1 MIYSQIE
8 KRHTCE
14 LFMAIEG
21 LKEEIASIPT
31 GPTGPTGP
39 SSPTTTGL
47 VQLVSGQAVVNAP
60 ACTPSSSI
68 LLSYLQPVT
77 NGGVLSVSG
86 ITTGQ
91 FTIVSSNGADA
102 SYVQWLQAQYP
113 GDSLTIPG
121 VTTDALTTS
130 IPAQFAA
137 TGNVVS
143 NGYQSITERGF
154 VWSKTN
160 PVPTVNDTKVTSS
173 LGYGLGNF
181 TQSWFDGTTTLTYVR
196 AFATNDSGTSYGN
209 VLTGQTFI
217 CLARG
222 TRITLADGSM
232 KAIED
237 IRYMD
242 ELLVWDFD
250 RGTLATANPLWI
262 KKRETAPRY
271 NVLRFSNRVELRTI
285 DQHRIFN
292 EEKGMFTYPMTD
304 ETPLGTH
311 SFSHI
316 DGRIVLVEKSVVDAP
331 IDYYNIIT
339 YHHMN
344 LFADGILTSCRY
356 NNLYPI
362 RNMRF
367 VKDVV
372 HRTREM
378 PQKGFDRMY
387 YDGLRL
393 GEQILSWEASREYID
408 RLERTRQKT
417 IVFLDH
423 QGVMYLREDHKTP
436 DAFDPACVRALND
449 ILEKTPHLEIVVSS
463 DWRMWVDLET
473 MRRFY
478 RDQGV
483 CRPPI
488 DYTPVLEKH
497 HGVFQD
503 HSQHRA
509 REIRAW
515 LDAHRDEV
523 NHWIAIDDLDMSPYL
538 SDHFIRTEITTG
550 LRPFSSHHLMEMI
563 TQ

>member
-1 MIYSQIE
+1 MIFSQIE
-8 KRHTCE
+8 KRHACE
-14 LFMAIEG
+14 LFLAIEE
-21 LKEEIASIPT
+21 LQEEIASIPT

-39 SSPTTTGL
+39 SFSSTTTTGL
-47 VQLVSGQAVVNAP
+47 VQLVSGQAVVVAP
-60 ACTPSSSI
+60 ACTPASNI
-68 LLSYLQPVT
+68 VLSYLQPVT
-77 NGGVLSVSG
+77 NGGILSVSG
-86 ITTGQ
+86 IATGQ
-91 FTIVSSNGADA
+91 FTILSSNGADA
-102 SYVQWLQAQYP
+102 SYVQWLLAQYP

-121 VTTDALTTS
+121 VTTNSLTT
-130 IPAQFAA
+130 PVAERFAA

-160 PVPTVNDTKVTSS
+160 PSPTISDTKETAS
-173 LGYGLGNF
+173 LGYGLGNY
-181 TQSWFDGTTTLTYVR
+181 TGTWYDGTTTLTYVR
-196 AFATNDSGTSYGN
+196 AFATNDSGTAYGN

-222 TRITLADGSM
+222 TRITLADGSV

-237 IRYMD
+237 VRYTD

-250 RGTLATANPLWI
+250 RGTLATASPLWI
-262 KKRETAPRY
+262 KKREITPRY
-271 NVLRFSNRVELRTI
+271 NVLRFSNGVELRTI

-304 ETPLGTH
+304 ETPPGTH
-311 SFSHI
+311 SFSHT
-316 DGRIVLVEKSVVDAP
+316 DGRIMLVGKTVMDEP

-339 YHHMN
+339 FHHMN

-362 RNMRF
+362 REMRF
-367 VKDVV
+367 VKEVV

-378 PQKGFDRMY
+378 PAIGFDRIY

-393 GEQILSWEASREYID
+393 DEQILPWETTREYVD

-417 IVFLDH
+417 ILFLDH
-423 QGVMYLREDHKTP
+423 QGVLYLHPDHRKP

-449 ILEKTPHLEIVVSS
+449 LLEKTPHLEIVVSS
-463 DWRMWVDLET
+463 DWRTWVDLET

-483 CRPPI
+483 RRPPL
-488 DYTPVLEKH
+488 DYTPVLEKR
-497 HGVFQD
+497 HGVFQN

-509 REIRAW
+509 EEIRAW
-515 LDAHRDEV
+515 LEAHRDEV
-523 NHWIAIDDLDMSPYL
+523 NDWIAIDDLDMSPYL
-538 SDHFIRTEITTG
+538 SDHFIRTETTMG
-550 LRPFSSHHLMEMI
+550 LVSFPSHRLFA
-563 TQ
+563 T